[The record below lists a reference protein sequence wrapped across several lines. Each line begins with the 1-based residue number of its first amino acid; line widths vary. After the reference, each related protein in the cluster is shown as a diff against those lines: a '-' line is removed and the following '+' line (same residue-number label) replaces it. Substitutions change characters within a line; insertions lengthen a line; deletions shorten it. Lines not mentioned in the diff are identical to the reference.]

1 MAGAYDLTP
10 RDVPEVNT
18 KFRRIRTKFPVPES
32 VSMLQELRR
41 YEPHSMEGQA
51 PVVWD
56 RAEGFQVYDRW
67 GNMWLDF
74 SSGVLITNAGH
85 GRKPIAD
92 AVIDQARS
100 GLLTSYC
107 FPSVQRG
114 ELAKRLVE
122 LAPTELDKAFI
133 LSTGSEAT
141 ECALKL
147 GRTHGRRVGGDK
159 KIHIVTFENAFHG
172 RTLGAQLAG
181 GIPALKEW
189 IGPLDPTFVQ
199 VPFPDGFRCEDT
211 SFDLFEKS
219 LAQKGVKPEQVA
231 CVMTET
237 YQGGGASFAP
247 PEYVQQLRQWC
258 DRYDVVLIMDEVQA
272 AFGRCGTF
280 WGFEYYGIVP
290 DLMCLGKGISS
301 SLPVSAVV
309 GRSEIMNQ
317 FPPGSMTSTHTGNPV
332 CARAACANIDLIVA
346 EKLAE
351 NAAKV
356 GQVFQ
361 DELDGIKQRHG
372 DVIGARHGRGLV
384 AGLHCIKPG
393 TKEPDGQLAWDTV
406 ARCVSSGV
414 LFFSPVGF
422 GGATI
427 KICPPLCIT
436 AEAASE
442 GCGVIAESL
451 AAVLAERS
459 AGAKA

>member
-10 RDVPEVNT
+10 QDVPEVNT

-32 VSMLQELRR
+32 VPILQELRR

-56 RAEGFQVYDRW
+56 RAEGFQVFDRW

-85 GRKPIAD
+85 GRKCIAD

-100 GLLTSYC
+100 GLLTNYC

-122 LAPTELDKAFI
+122 LAPPELDKAFI

-147 GRTHGRRVGGDK
+147 GRTHGRGVGGDK
-159 KIHIVTFENAFHG
+159 KVYIVTFENAFHG

-199 VPFPDGFRCEDT
+199 VPFPDGFRCEDS
-211 SFDLFEKS
+211 SFDVFERS
-219 LAQKGVKPEQVA
+219 LALKGVKPEHVA

-247 PEYVQQLRQWC
+247 PEYMQQLRQWC
-258 DRYDVVLIMDEVQA
+258 NQHDVVLIMDEVQA
-272 AFGRCGTF
+272 AFGRCGTL
-280 WGFEYYGIVP
+280 WGFEYYRIVP

-309 GRSEIMNQ
+309 GRNEIMNQ

-346 EKLAE
+346 EKLPE

-356 GQVFQ
+356 GQVFHE
-361 DELDGIKQRHG
+361 ELDRIKQQYG

-384 AGLHCIKPG
+384 AGLHCIRPG
-393 TKEPDGQLAWDTV
+393 TKEPDGELAWNTV
-406 ARCVSSGV
+406 ARCVSSGL

-436 AEAASE
+436 AEAVRE